1 MTPPERHP
9 STDPREWLNRAR
21 SNLTQA
27 GNRVPGVY
35 LEDLCFD
42 AQQAAEK
49 AIKGV
54 LVSRNIEFPYVHD
67 LARLLL
73 ILESRGERIPP
84 GLRRVGRLT
93 SYAVATRY
101 PGPGMPVSEAQYLE
115 ALEIAET
122 IVNWAA
128 KLLQGTGTDL

>member
-21 SNLTQA
+21 SNLAQA
-27 GNRVPGVY
+27 GSRLPGVY

-54 LVSRNIEFPYVHD
+54 LISRNIEFPYVHD

-73 ILESRGERIPP
+73 ILESHGERIPAD
-84 GLRRVGRLT
+84 LRRAGRLT
-93 SYAVATRY
+93 PYAVATRY
-101 PGPGMPVSEAQYLE
+101 PGPGVPVSEAQYLE

-122 IVNWAA
+122 IVDWAEES
-128 KLLQGTGTDL
+128 LGGTGADR

>member
-21 SNLTQA
+21 SNLAQA
-27 GNRVPGVY
+27 GNRLPGVY

-54 LVSRNIEFPYVHD
+54 LISRGIEFPYVHD
-67 LARLLL
+67 LARLLM
-73 ILESRGERIPP
+73 ILESHGERIPSD
-84 GLRRVGRLT
+84 LRRAGRL
-93 SYAVATRY
+93 SPYAVATRY
-101 PGPGMPVSEAQYLE
+101 PGPGVPVSEEQYVE
-115 ALEIAET
+115 AFEIAEAV
-122 IVNWAA
+122 VNWAA
-128 KLLQGTGTDL
+128 KLLEDTGADL

>member
-21 SNLTQA
+21 SNLAQA
-27 GNRVPGVY
+27 GSRLPGVY

-54 LVSRNIEFPYVHD
+54 LISRDIEFPYVHD

-73 ILESRGERIPP
+73 ILESHGERIPSD
-84 GLRRVGRLT
+84 LRRVGRLT
-93 SYAVATRY
+93 PYAVATRY
-101 PGPGMPVSEAQYLE
+101 PGPGVPVSEAQYLE

-122 IVNWAA
+122 VVNWAEE
-128 KLLQGTGTDL
+128 LLRGTGPDH

>member
-1 MTPPERHP
+1 MTPPKRHP

-27 GNRVPGVY
+27 GNRLPDVY

-54 LVSRNIEFPYVHD
+54 LLSRDIEFPYVHD

-73 ILESRGERIPP
+73 ILESHGEPIPP
-84 GLRRVGRLT
+84 DLRRVGRLT
-93 SYAVATRY
+93 RYAVASRY
-101 PGPGMPVSEAQYLE
+101 PGPGVPVSEAQYLE
-115 ALEIAET
+115 AFEIAET
-122 IVNWAA
+122 VVAWAG
-128 KLLQGTGTDL
+128 KLLSAPKASG